1 MSFLR
6 THLVAVGRMKPGPE
20 RVLFDHYAA
29 RLTPPPQM
37 REVEEK
43 RALASPKMKAREAE
57 LLLGAIPDG
66 ARVVAMDERG
76 KQMGSL
82 AFAQKL
88 GDWRDEGVRDVAF
101 VIGGADGLEPA
112 LLDRASLTLSLGK
125 MTWPHMLVRGLLAEQ
140 LYRANAILSGHPYH
154 RE

>member
-1 MSFLR
+1 MSFIR
-6 THLVAVGRMKPGPE
+6 SHLVAVGRMKPGPE
-20 RVLFDHYAA
+20 RALFDHYAA
-29 RLTPPPQM
+29 RLTPPPEM

-43 RALASPKMKAREAE
+43 RNLPPEKMKLREAE
-57 LLLGAIPDG
+57 LLLGAIPSG
-66 ARVVAMDERG
+66 AMIIAMDERG
-76 KQMGSL
+76 KRLSSL
-82 AFAQKL
+82 TFAKKL

-101 VIGGADGLEPA
+101 VIGGADGL
-112 LLDRASLTLSLGK
+112 DRAVLDKANLTLSLGE

>member
-1 MSFLR
+1 
-6 THLVAVGRMKPGPE
+6 MKPGPE
-20 RVLFDHYAA
+20 RALFDHYAA
-29 RLTPPPQM
+29 RLTPPPEM

-43 RALASPKMKAREAE
+43 RALPPAKLKTREAE

-76 KQMGSL
+76 KRMSSV
-82 AFAQKL
+82 AFAKKL

-101 VIGGADGLEPA
+101 VIGGADGL
-112 LLDRASLTLSLGK
+112 DRSVLEKADLTLALGE

>member
-1 MSFLR
+1 MSFVR

-20 RVLFDHYAA
+20 RALFEHYAA
-29 RLTPPPQM
+29 RLHPAPEL

-43 RALASPKMKAREAE
+43 RNLPSAKLKSREGE
-57 LLLGAIPDG
+57 LLLDAVPGGALC
-66 ARVVAMDERG
+66 VALDERG
-76 KQMGSL
+76 KRLGSV
-82 AFAQKL
+82 AFAERL
-88 GDWRDEGVRDVAF
+88 GSWRDAGARDVAF
-101 VIGGADGLEPA
+101 LIGGADGLDA
-112 LLDRASLTLSLGK
+112 AVLKRADFVLSLGE